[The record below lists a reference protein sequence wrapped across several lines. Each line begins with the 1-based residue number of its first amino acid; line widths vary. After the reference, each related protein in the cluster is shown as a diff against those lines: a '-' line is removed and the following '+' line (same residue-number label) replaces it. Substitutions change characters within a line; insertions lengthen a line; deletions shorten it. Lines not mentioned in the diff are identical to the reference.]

1 MMAQESRPPPRP
13 TRAARASLLETVK
26 AVAASFFGVRG
37 RRAHEQD
44 MSRLNP
50 VAVIAVG
57 VALAAAFV
65 GTLILIVRAVVS

>member
-1 MMAQESRPPPRP
+1 MMAQDSG
-13 TRAARASLLETVK
+13 RATLLETVK

-37 RRAHEQD
+37 GRAHERD

-57 VALAAAFV
+57 IALAAAFV
-65 GTLILIVRAVVS
+65 GTLIMIVRAVVS

>member
-1 MMAQESRPPPRP
+1 
-13 TRAARASLLETVK
+13 
-26 AVAASFFGVRG
+26 
-37 RRAHEQD
+37 

-65 GTLILIVRAVVS
+65 GTLILIVRAVAS

>member
-1 MMAQESRPPPRP
+1 MMAQDSG
-13 TRAARASLLETVK
+13 RATLLETVK

-37 RRAHEQD
+37 GRAHERD

-65 GTLILIVRAVVS
+65 GTLIMIVRAVVS

>member
-1 MMAQESRPPPRP
+1 MMAQDSG
-13 TRAARASLLETVK
+13 RATLLETVK

-37 RRAHEQD
+37 GRAHEQD

-50 VAVIAVG
+50 VAVIATG
-57 VALAAAFV
+57 IALAAAFV